1 MSDTAPYELDSLEEL
16 NYQQLRVRCERAGLD
31 TLPPRL
37 SPELMRHLLAD
48 TMQRKQHPKLPSD
61 SAILRALERSL
72 CSDSSSQAPLAQS
85 GTVLTRDWKG
95 KRHTVRVSEDG
106 YKWEGETY
114 RSLSRIAQL
123 ITGTR
128 WSGPR
133 FFGVQS

>member
-1 MSDTAPYELDSLEEL
+1 MSDTPPNELDSLEEL
-16 NYQQLRVRCERAGLD
+16 NYQQLRVQCEKVGLD

-48 TMQRKQHPKLPSD
+48 TIQHKQYPKLPSD

-72 CSDSSSQAPLAQS
+72 SKGAERTAPIAQFGS
-85 GTVLTRDWKG
+85 VLTRNWKG
-95 KRHTVRVSEDG
+95 RRHTVRVSEEG
-106 YKWEGETY
+106 YEWEGETY
-114 RSLSRIAQL
+114 RSLSKIAQL